1 MQAKQ
6 LGAHEVLF
14 NFREFE
20 QMIKSSLTK
29 AGYKPPAILRE
40 RTIKEDI
47 LVMNM
52 AEKDLSLS
60 CQADLQLFIKNY
72 VEFMDKY
79 KDATE
84 LDDLALKILEKFNYA
99 FLEGSKKVDPSN
111 IIDSIEFRSFRVI
124 KLFLR
129 KMMKNV
135 HNRKHQPIQTQE

>member
-6 LGAHEVLF
+6 RGAHEIIF

-20 QMIKSSLTK
+20 QLIKNSLNK
-29 AGYKPPAILRE
+29 AGYKPPGMVRE

-47 LVMNM
+47 LIMNM
-52 AEKDLSLS
+52 AEKDLSLA

-72 VEFMDKY
+72 MEFIDKY

-84 LDDLALKILEKFNYA
+84 LDDLALKILEKFNHA
-99 FLEGSKKVDPSN
+99 FLEGSKKVDKTN
-111 IIDSIEFRSFRVI
+111 IIDSIEFKSFRVI

-135 HNRKHQPIQTQE
+135 LNRKQ